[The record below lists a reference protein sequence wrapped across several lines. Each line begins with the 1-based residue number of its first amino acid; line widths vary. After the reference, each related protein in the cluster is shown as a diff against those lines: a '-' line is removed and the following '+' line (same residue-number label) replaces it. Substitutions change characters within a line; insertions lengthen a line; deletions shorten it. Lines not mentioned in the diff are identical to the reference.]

1 MQANMMKFD
10 SLKTRNIFAQCAAG
24 IVAGF
29 LNLLLSSI
37 AIRLH
42 VPLFMDTL
50 FTVTASCFGW
60 ACGII
65 AAVASHIIGFLSDGY
80 SFPKDIPNLLYFF
93 CSLTIVAGVRIVL
106 FRKPLNAGRA
116 NPFDM
121 LFLSIVFAFV
131 ISLEG
136 GLFYVMLVQSNR
148 VSANIIGNRA
158 VSSLIYTFVTKNI
171 PMLVASPLAS
181 IPVNLVDKTLA
192 VFGGYGIFALL
203 KKTLFQQKSRSEN
216 LAENSA
222 AHDMMDEREG
232 VKQKAQA
239 NSTKFDS
246 LKTRNIPAQCAI
258 GLAAGVL
265 NLLFCSAAITLK
277 LPLFMDTLFTVT
289 ASCFGWAGGIVA
301 AVSFHI
307 IKFAVHGQASPRYL
321 QNMVFF
327 LCSLTVV
334 ICVRLMLFRKSADGT
349 AERGGS
355 KPLRLLILGIVLA
368 LAISFEGGL
377 FYAAIISRTKHI
389 LENHAVN
396 MLLYPLM
403 TQNVPMPAS
412 STLISIP
419 VNLVDKTIAVFGG
432 YGVYALVQKAGRRK
446 K

>member
-1 MQANMMKFD
+1 MRTNMTKFD

-29 LNLLLSSI
+29 LNLLLSS
-37 AIRLH
+37 AALRLH

-106 FRKPLNAGRA
+106 FRKPLNDGRA

-171 PMLVASPLAS
+171 PMLIASPLAS

-246 LKTRNIPAQCAI
+246 LKTRNISAQCAI

-289 ASCFGWAGGIVA
+289 ASCFGWACGIVA

-355 KPLRLLILGIVLA
+355 KPLRLLILGIVLV

-403 TQNVPMPAS
+403 TQNVPIPAS

-432 YGVYALVQKAGRRK
+432 YGVYALLRKAGRRK
-446 K
+446 R

>member
-1 MQANMMKFD
+1 MQANMTKFD
-10 SLKTRNIFAQCAAG
+10 SLKTRNIFVQCAAG

-106 FRKPLNAGRA
+106 FRKPLNDGRA

-171 PMLVASPLAS
+171 PMLIASPLAS

-203 KKTLFQQKSRSEN
+203 KKTLFQQKSQNESQT
-216 LAENSA
+216 ENSA
-222 AHDMMDEREG
+222 AHDMMDERGG
-232 VKQKAQA
+232 VKQNAQA
-239 NSTKFDS
+239 NSMKFDS
-246 LKTRNIPAQCAI
+246 LKMRNIPAQCTI

-265 NLLFCSAAITLK
+265 NLLFCSAAIALK
-277 LPLFMDTLFTVT
+277 LPLFMDTLFTVA
-289 ASCFGWAGGIVA
+289 ASCFGWTGGIVA
-301 AVSFHI
+301 AISFHV

-334 ICVRLMLFRKSADGT
+334 ICVRLMLFRKSAAGT

-432 YGVYALVQKAGRRK
+432 YGVYALLRKAGRRK
-446 K
+446 G

>member
-1 MQANMMKFD
+1 MRTNMTKFD

-29 LNLLLSSI
+29 LNLLLSSA

-106 FRKPLNAGRA
+106 FRKPLNDGRA

-171 PMLVASPLAS
+171 PMLIASPLAS

-246 LKTRNIPAQCAI
+246 LKTRNISAQCAI

-289 ASCFGWAGGIVA
+289 ASCFGWACGIVA

-355 KPLRLLILGIVLA
+355 KPLRLLILGIVLV

-403 TQNVPMPAS
+403 TQNVPIPAS

-432 YGVYALVQKAGRRK
+432 YGVYALLRKAGRRK
-446 K
+446 R

>member
-1 MQANMMKFD
+1 MKFD
-10 SLKTRNIFAQCAAG
+10 SLK
-24 IVAGF
+24 
-29 LNLLLSSI
+29 
-37 AIRLH
+37 
-42 VPLFMDTL
+42 M
-50 FTVTASCFGW
+50 
-60 ACGII
+60 
-65 AAVASHIIGFLSDGY
+65 
-80 SFPKDIPNLLYFF
+80 
-93 CSLTIVAGVRIVL
+93 
-106 FRKPLNAGRA
+106 
-116 NPFDM
+116 
-121 LFLSIVFAFV
+121 
-131 ISLEG
+131 
-136 GLFYVMLVQSNR
+136 
-148 VSANIIGNRA
+148 
-158 VSSLIYTFVTKNI
+158 
-171 PMLVASPLAS
+171 
-181 IPVNLVDKTLA
+181 
-192 VFGGYGIFALL
+192 
-203 KKTLFQQKSRSEN
+203 
-216 LAENSA
+216 
-222 AHDMMDEREG
+222 
-232 VKQKAQA
+232 
-239 NSTKFDS
+239 
-246 LKTRNIPAQCAI
+246 RNIPAQCAI

-265 NLLFCSAAITLK
+265 NLLFCSAAIALK

-307 IKFAVHGQASPRYL
+307 IKFAVHGQTSPRYL

-403 TQNVPMPAS
+403 TQNVPIPAS

-432 YGVYALVQKAGRRK
+432 YGVYALLRKAGRRK
-446 K
+446 DNGK

>member
-1 MQANMMKFD
+1 MRTNMTKFD

-37 AIRLH
+37 AIGLH

-65 AAVASHIIGFLSDGY
+65 AAVASHIIGFLWDRY

-106 FRKPLNAGRA
+106 FRKPLNDGRA
-116 NPFDM
+116 NPFNM

-171 PMLVASPLAS
+171 PMLIASPLAS

-222 AHDMMDEREG
+222 SHDMMDEREG
-232 VKQKAQA
+232 GKTESAGE
-239 NSTKFDS
+239 FDE
-246 LKTRNIPAQCAI
+246 I
-258 GLAAGVL
+258 
-265 NLLFCSAAITLK
+265 
-277 LPLFMDTLFTVT
+277 
-289 ASCFGWAGGIVA
+289 
-301 AVSFHI
+301 
-307 IKFAVHGQASPRYL
+307 
-321 QNMVFF
+321 
-327 LCSLTVV
+327 
-334 ICVRLMLFRKSADGT
+334 
-349 AERGGS
+349 
-355 KPLRLLILGIVLA
+355 
-368 LAISFEGGL
+368 
-377 FYAAIISRTKHI
+377 
-389 LENHAVN
+389 
-396 MLLYPLM
+396 
-403 TQNVPMPAS
+403 
-412 STLISIP
+412 
-419 VNLVDKTIAVFGG
+419 
-432 YGVYALVQKAGRRK
+432 
-446 K
+446 

>member
-1 MQANMMKFD
+1 
-10 SLKTRNIFAQCAAG
+10 
-24 IVAGF
+24 
-29 LNLLLSSI
+29 
-37 AIRLH
+37 
-42 VPLFMDTL
+42 MDTL

-60 ACGII
+60 AGGII

-80 SFPKDIPNLLYFF
+80 SVPKDIPNLLYFF

-106 FRKPLNAGRA
+106 FRKPQNADRA
-116 NPFDM
+116 NPLDM
-121 LFLSIVFAFV
+121 LFLSIVLAFI

-171 PMLVASPLAS
+171 PMLIASPLAS
-181 IPVNLVDKTLA
+181 IPVNLVDKTIA

-203 KKTLFQQKSRSEN
+203 KKTLFQQKSQNESQT
-216 LAENSA
+216 ENSA
-222 AHDMMDEREG
+222 AHDMMDEWMGG

-265 NLLFCSAAITLK
+265 NLLFCSAAIALK
-277 LPLFMDTLFTVT
+277 LPLFMDTLFTVA

-301 AVSFHI
+301 AVSFHV
-307 IKFAVHGQASPRYL
+307 IKFAVHGQTSPQYL
-321 QNMVFF
+321 PNMVFF

-334 ICVRLMLFRKSADGT
+334 ICVRLMLFRKSAAGT
-349 AERGGS
+349 SERGGS
-355 KPLRLLILGIVLA
+355 NPLRLLILGIVLA

-419 VNLVDKTIAVFGG
+419 VNLVDKTLAVFGG
-432 YGVYALVQKAGRRK
+432 YGVFAMLRRGMRK
-446 K
+446 GKGEF

>member
-1 MQANMMKFD
+1 MQANMTKFD

-37 AIRLH
+37 AIGLH

-65 AAVASHIIGFLSDGY
+65 AAVASHIIGFLSHGY

-106 FRKPLNAGRA
+106 FRKPLNDGRA
-116 NPFDM
+116 NPFNM

-181 IPVNLVDKTLA
+181 IPVNLVDKTIA
-192 VFGGYGIFALL
+192 VFGGYGVYALL

-222 AHDMMDEREG
+222 AHDMMDERWGGGKTGSAGE
-232 VKQKAQA
+232 
-239 NSTKFDS
+239 FDE
-246 LKTRNIPAQCAI
+246 I
-258 GLAAGVL
+258 
-265 NLLFCSAAITLK
+265 
-277 LPLFMDTLFTVT
+277 
-289 ASCFGWAGGIVA
+289 
-301 AVSFHI
+301 
-307 IKFAVHGQASPRYL
+307 
-321 QNMVFF
+321 
-327 LCSLTVV
+327 
-334 ICVRLMLFRKSADGT
+334 
-349 AERGGS
+349 
-355 KPLRLLILGIVLA
+355 
-368 LAISFEGGL
+368 
-377 FYAAIISRTKHI
+377 
-389 LENHAVN
+389 
-396 MLLYPLM
+396 
-403 TQNVPMPAS
+403 
-412 STLISIP
+412 
-419 VNLVDKTIAVFGG
+419 
-432 YGVYALVQKAGRRK
+432 
-446 K
+446 

>member
-1 MQANMMKFD
+1 MQANMTKFD

-29 LNLLLSSI
+29 LNLLFCSA
-37 AIRLH
+37 AIELKL
-42 VPLFMDTL
+42 PLFMDTL

-65 AAVASHIIGFLSDGY
+65 AAVASHIIGFLSNGY

-106 FRKPLNAGRA
+106 FRKPLNDGRA
-116 NPFDM
+116 NPFNM
-121 LFLSIVFAFV
+121 LFLSIVFAFI

-222 AHDMMDEREG
+222 AHDMMDE
-232 VKQKAQA
+232 QK
-239 NSTKFDS
+239 K
-246 LKTRNIPAQCAI
+246 K
-258 GLAAGVL
+258 
-265 NLLFCSAAITLK
+265 
-277 LPLFMDTLFTVT
+277 
-289 ASCFGWAGGIVA
+289 GG
-301 AVSFHI
+301 
-307 IKFAVHGQASPRYL
+307 G
-321 QNMVFF
+321 
-327 LCSLTVV
+327 
-334 ICVRLMLFRKSADGT
+334 
-349 AERGGS
+349 
-355 KPLRLLILGIVLA
+355 
-368 LAISFEGGL
+368 
-377 FYAAIISRTKHI
+377 
-389 LENHAVN
+389 
-396 MLLYPLM
+396 
-403 TQNVPMPAS
+403 
-412 STLISIP
+412 
-419 VNLVDKTIAVFGG
+419 
-432 YGVYALVQKAGRRK
+432 
-446 K
+446 

>member
-1 MQANMMKFD
+1 MKA
-10 SLKTRNIFAQCAAG
+10 RNIFAQCAAG

-29 LNLLLSSI
+29 LNLLLSST

-60 ACGII
+60 AGGII

-93 CSLTIVAGVRIVL
+93 CSLTIVAGVRMVL
-106 FRKPLNAGRA
+106 FRKPLNAARA

-121 LFLSIVFAFV
+121 LFLSIVLAFI

-171 PMLVASPLAS
+171 PMLIASPLAS
-181 IPVNLVDKTLA
+181 IPVNLVDKTIA

-203 KKTLFQQKSRSEN
+203 KKTLFQQKSQNESQT
-216 LAENSA
+216 ENSA
-222 AHDMMDEREG
+222 AHDMMDEWMGG

-265 NLLFCSAAITLK
+265 NLLFCSAAIALK
-277 LPLFMDTLFTVT
+277 LPLFMDTLFTVA

-301 AVSFHI
+301 AVSFHV
-307 IKFAVHGQASPRYL
+307 IKFAVHGQTSPQYL
-321 QNMVFF
+321 PNMVFF

-334 ICVRLMLFRKSADGT
+334 ICVRLMLFRKSAAGT
-349 AERGGS
+349 S
-355 KPLRLLILGIVLA
+355 KVDPQNPLRLLILGIVLA
-368 LAISFEGGL
+368 LAISFEGGI
-377 FYAAIISRTKHI
+377 FYAAIIIRTSHI

-419 VNLVDKTIAVFGG
+419 VNLVDKTLAVFGG
-432 YGVYALVQKAGRRK
+432 YGVFAMLRRGMRK
-446 K
+446 GKGEF